1 MTSTRY
7 ATDPPPTDEVLTTQR
22 AVAFS
27 EYGDP
32 SVLQLMDF
40 PEPHAGAGQVRVRMR
55 AAGVQPFDCAFRRGD
70 LHGFMHATFPQVLGN
85 DFAGVVDEIGEEVGN
100 VRVGDEVLGYC
111 TLAAHAELIV
121 VNADAVV
128 PRPPTLPWEVAGGLS
143 ASGQTALNALRDLGV
158 SAGETLLVH
167 AAAGGVGTVAVQLAR
182 EWGATVIGTA
192 SPGNHSWLESLGITP
207 VTYGPGL
214 VDRVRALAPQGV
226 DVALDCIGGEAVPVS
241 LELVSD
247 RNRIGTIADYSAVE
261 KYGVRRPGGDRSAE
275 NLTELVEL
283 HTAGRLQLPIHLAV
297 PLDDA
302 SSAHAEVETGHV
314 RGKVVLTAS

>member
-1 MTSTRY
+1 MTSSPYT
-7 ATDPPPTDEVLTTQR
+7 TDPDPTDEVLTTQR

-32 SVLQLMDF
+32 SVLQVMDF
-40 PEPHAGAGQVRVRMR
+40 PEPHAGEGQVRVRMR

-70 LHGFMHATFPQVLGN
+70 LQGFMPARFPQVLGN
-85 DFAGVVDEIGEEVGN
+85 DFAGVVDEVGEGVAG
-100 VRVGDEVLGYC
+100 VHLGDDVLGYC

-121 VNADAVV
+121 VDADAVV
-128 PRPPTLPWEVAGGLS
+128 PRPPTMAWEVAGGLS

-158 SAGETLLVH
+158 PAGETLLVH
-167 AAAGGVGTVAVQLAR
+167 AAAGGVGTVAVQLAK

-192 SPGNHSWLESLGITP
+192 STRNHAWLESLGITP

-214 VDRVRALAPQGV
+214 VERVRALAPQGV

-247 RNRIGTIADYSAVE
+247 RGRIGTIADYTAVE
-261 KYGVRRPGGDRSAE
+261 KYGVRRPSGDRSAQ

-283 HTAGRLQLPIHLAV
+283 HTAGRIQLPIHLAV
-297 PLDDA
+297 PLEDA
-302 SSAHAEVETGHV
+302 ATAHAAVETGHV
-314 RGKVVLTAS
+314 RGKVVLTTQ

>member
-1 MTSTRY
+1 M
-7 ATDPPPTDEVLTTQR
+7 L
-22 AVAFS
+22 
-27 EYGDP
+27 
-32 SVLQLMDF
+32 
-40 PEPHAGAGQVRVRMR
+40 

-70 LHGFMHATFPQVLGN
+70 LRGFMSATFPQVLGN
-85 DFAGVVDEIGEEVGN
+85 DFAGVVDEVGEGVAG
-100 VRVGDEVLGYC
+100 VQIGDEVLGYC

-121 VNADAVV
+121 VDAGAVV
-128 PRPPTLPWEVAGGLS
+128 ARPPTMSWEVAGGLS

-192 SPGNHSWLESLGITP
+192 SRRNHSWLESLGITP

-247 RNRIGTIADYSAVE
+247 RSRIGTIADYAAVE

-283 HTAGRLQLPIHLAV
+283 HTAGRLEFPIHLAA
-297 PLDDA
+297 PLEDA
-302 SSAHAEVETGHV
+302 ASAHTAVETGHV
-314 RGKVVLTAS
+314 RGKVVLTTD